1 MTSMAFPESLRK
13 DFDVLES
20 HPSGRILA
28 GYHVR
33 ERKHGGREF
42 MLRLLPDSF
51 CRDKDLVESFHEFFT
66 RFASISN
73 KSYTPQVYSV
83 TGAVNGPVYVLEEY
97 VSGISL
103 ILLRQIAKIKH
114 LKSTFVSNTGRF
126 DAGHQAERIPA
137 SILFAVLSIFRKS
150 GQDIAD
156 ASIIPGSLDLSGKTG
171 RCRFHSLVP
180 PSPLN

>member
-1 MTSMAFPESLRK
+1 MLDRTKHMANDTDKSPRLHR
-13 DFDVLES
+13 
-20 HPSGRILA
+20 G
-28 GYHVR
+28 HV
-33 ERKHGGREF
+33 
-42 MLRLLPDSF
+42 
-51 CRDKDLVESFHEFFT
+51 
-66 RFASISN
+66 N
-73 KSYTPQVYSV
+73 
-83 TGAVNGPVYVLEEY
+83 EY
-97 VSGISL
+97 L